1 MKNSSLK
8 KLPRI
13 ITSLS
18 TATNHLVKTLDSWS
32 SSFDTHN
39 LYEIKKAILELETI
53 YFEEEEAPITHT
65 IKEA

>member
-18 TATNHLVKTLDSWS
+18 TATNHLKTLDSWS

>member
-1 MKNSSLK
+1 MKNSRLK

-18 TATNHLVKTLDSWS
+18 TAFTNHLKTLDSWS